1 MNAFE
6 VEAMEAMIEAHAESL
21 RQGDAERA
29 QGMAEHAVAGGY
41 ADAGALMAV
50 AEGLQAALAPVTAG
64 AAFRERLH
72 AELVAAARRAQPS
85 RAARLSAAVR
95 RRQRMRI
102 LVRGGAAV
110 AVIGIA
116 AAMAWRGKTEQA
128 PVGS

>member
-1 MNAFE
+1 MNDFE
-6 VEAMEAMIEAHAESL
+6 VDAVEAMIEDHAELL
-21 RQGDAERA
+21 RRGDLDQARGLAVRAAAEDD
-29 QGMAEHAVAGGY
+29 V
-41 ADAGALMAV
+41 DASALMAV
-50 AEGLQAALAPVTAG
+50 AEGTASALAPVAPA

-72 AELVAAARRAQPS
+72 MDLVAAARRAQPS

-95 RRQRMRI
+95 RRQRVRI

-110 AVIGIA
+110 AVIGLA